1 MFLLALRQLLSRRA
15 GTLLAGAGLLTA
27 SLGFIVLTSTART
40 TEAVLSGDI
49 GRAWSTPYDLLV
61 RPPSSVT
68 PPESGNGLVR
78 PNFVSGINGGI
89 TRSQLEAIRAIPG
102 VQVAAPV
109 AAVGFVDWRVGSLT
123 LNTADLQPTG
133 ALTVFR
139 VSVNEAAQAGMSQYP
154 VEKRYLAVA
163 TEGNLEL
170 SRSGQELH
178 VQGRTVDCTYPVSCY
193 APSTCS
199 LGRCGPTPFPAYEL
213 PISQPIVIAGI
224 DPKAE
229 AALARLDTCVVSGR
243 YLSGDDRIAI
253 SPATPTAPALPSIP
267 VLASARSFVDE
278 TFAVDVARAADAT
291 PVLAGTSPQQ
301 LTGWRQEASRSTAVD
316 SLYRSYLPSVDGSM
330 DTWPIW
336 TVGDV
341 SYQPV
346 GQGHLA
352 AATTAPSLD
361 IFKRNVIV
369 NGPIT
374 EEQLIPP
381 EVRDT
386 AFRSVREHAIL
397 TGPGGFDPG
406 TRRWRLVGTYD
417 PGCLPGFDPL
427 AGGRLETYAPPT
439 VKLADGRLLGPTR
452 SMADYVNSPPLLL
465 TTLEG
470 ASWFSDRQRFPGQ
483 PGNAFISVI
492 RVKAR
497 GVDTPGPVAEARLSR
512 IAGDIHDA
520 TGLQVDIVKGSSL
533 QTVEVDLPAGTFGR
547 PGLTVREGWSV
558 KGVAYRF
565 SRAVSTQNVALFA
578 LVLVSAMVLAGQTA
592 YAAVRRRRA
601 EFGTMR
607 ALGWPRWKIAWLVEL
622 ETLLLGVGVGIAA
635 SLAGL
640 AAFAAFKLEASPI
653 LLVLPIV
660 LAPTVAGLAGIVPA
674 LAAGRGATVR
684 LMARGGNPRR
694 SRPPTISALALRELG
709 GAWRAEALL
718 GALAIALGSALLDT
732 TLLVAQAFRGQL
744 DETILGV
751 YLAARVQPFHL
762 ALALLTLAIGAL
774 AAGQIITLSYIE
786 RQPQMA
792 VLRAIGWPRS
802 RILQLLGTQAIA
814 LGVVGGIGGGLIV
827 ALAGWLLRA
836 PTVTTAPIVATGC
849 IVAAIAAAAAAAG
862 PLVLAYR
869 LAAADA
875 LRGE

>member
-15 GTLLAGAGLLTA
+15 GALLAGAGLLTA
-27 SLGFIVLTSTART
+27 TLGFIVLASTART
-40 TEAVLSGDI
+40 TEAVLSGAI
-49 GRAWSTPYDLLV
+49 GRAWTTPYDLLV
-61 RPPSSVT
+61 RPSSSVT
-68 PPESGNGLVR
+68 ALESGKGLVR

-89 TRSQLEAIRAIPG
+89 TRSQLEAIRAIRG
-102 VQVAAPV
+102 VQVAAPI
-109 AAVGFVDWRVGSLT
+109 AAVGFVDWKVGNLT
-123 LNTADLQPTG
+123 LNMADLQPTG

-139 VSVNEAAQAGMSQYP
+139 VSVTETAQAGMSQYT

-163 TEGNLEL
+163 TEGSLEL

-178 VQGRTVDCTYPVSCY
+178 VQGRTISCSYPVSCY

-199 LGRCGPTPFPAYEL
+199 RGQCGPTPFPAYQL

-224 DPKAE
+224 DPQAE

-243 YLSGDDRIAI
+243 YLSADDRIAI
-253 SPATPTAPALPSIP
+253 SPATPTAPALPSVP
-267 VLASARSFVDE
+267 VLASSRSFVDE
-278 TFAVDVARAADAT
+278 SFAVDVARAGDAT

-301 LTGWRQEASRSTAVD
+301 LTGWRQEASRSTTVD
-316 SLYRSYLPSVDGSM
+316 SLYRSYLQSVDGSM

-346 GQGHLA
+346 RQGHLA
-352 AATTAPSLD
+352 AGTTAPSLD
-361 IFKRNVIV
+361 VFKRNVV
-369 NGPIT
+369 LFNGPIT
-374 EEQLIPP
+374 EDQLIPP
-381 EVRDT
+381 EARDA
-386 AFRSVREHAIL
+386 AFRTVSEHAIV

-439 VKLADGRLLGPTR
+439 VRLADGRPLGPTR

-470 ASWFSDRQRFPGQ
+470 ASWFSDPQRFPGQ
-483 PGNAFISVI
+483 AGNAFISVI

-497 GVDTPGPVAEARLSR
+497 GIDTPGPVAEARLSR
-512 IAGDIHDA
+512 IAADIHDA
-520 TGLQVDIVKGSSL
+520 TGLQVDIVKGSSP

-547 PGLTVREGWSV
+547 PALTVREGWSV

-565 SRAVSTQNVALFA
+565 SRAISAQNVALFA

-607 ALGWPRWKIAWLVEL
+607 ALGWPPWKIAWLVEL
-622 ETLLLGVGVGIAA
+622 ETLLLGVGVGVAA

-640 AAFAAFKLEASPI
+640 AATAAFKLEASPV
-653 LLVLPIV
+653 LVVLPII
-660 LAPTVAGLAGIVPA
+660 LAPIVAGLAGIVPA

-684 LMARGGNPRR
+684 LMARGGKPRH
-694 SRPPTISALALRELG
+694 SRPPTIIALALRELG

-718 GALAIALGSALLDT
+718 GALAIALGSALLGT

-744 DETILGV
+744 DATILGV
-751 YLAARVQPFHL
+751 
-762 ALALLTLAIGAL
+762 
-774 AAGQIITLSYIE
+774 
-786 RQPQMA
+786 
-792 VLRAIGWPRS
+792 
-802 RILQLLGTQAIA
+802 
-814 LGVVGGIGGGLIV
+814 
-827 ALAGWLLRA
+827 
-836 PTVTTAPIVATGC
+836 
-849 IVAAIAAAAAAAG
+849 
-862 PLVLAYR
+862 
-869 LAAADA
+869 
-875 LRGE
+875 